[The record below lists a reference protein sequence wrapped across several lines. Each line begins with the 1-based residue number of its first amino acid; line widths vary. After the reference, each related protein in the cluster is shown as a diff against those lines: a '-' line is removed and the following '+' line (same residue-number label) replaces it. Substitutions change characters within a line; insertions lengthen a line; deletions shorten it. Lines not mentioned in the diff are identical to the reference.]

1 MILIYRPE
9 LQNPPMAK
17 ESTIGFSFINKAGST
32 QYIDL
37 EAGVN
42 RDFPKEIW
50 DKIKEY
56 DVVKNLLSLEA
67 LRVKEDE
74 EVVPEPEAKLKGK
87 SDSITNMHLS
97 EAMDMIENSFDIEQL
112 QRWDVKDQRIR
123 VKQAIARRI
132 TKIQGGD
139 S

>member
-74 EVVPEPEAKLKGK
+74 EVVPEPEAKPKGK